1 MTRSGT
7 SAVSASAALSLLKA
21 HSRWRFKSKILDFV
35 CSLEWEREKKK
46 KKKPHSSSFPGRDER
61 VWDSSSGLSSGLK
74 PAFVFP
80 VSKENAFFL
89 DGCLTTRHFYVP
101 HFIKLPNVIMLYA
114 DISSL
119 SKTSNQLGKEEK
131 RKKKKPCAGTHW
143 WHSQAAGNQSLVE

>member
-1 MTRSGT
+1 MQ
-7 SAVSASAALSLLKA
+7 
-21 HSRWRFKSKILDFV
+21 
-35 CSLEWEREKKK
+35 
-46 KKKPHSSSFPGRDER
+46 
-61 VWDSSSGLSSGLK
+61 

-119 SKTSNQLGKEEK
+119 SKTSNQLEKEEK
-131 RKKKKPCAGTHW
+131 KKT
-143 WHSQAAGNQSLVE
+143 NLVRELTGGIVRQLETKA